1 MPSAEQED
9 EPLPHILD
17 VLCFE
22 QFERSQYPTIVTPSS
37 GNLTVITPVWRKSED
52 NFEDKVHHCR
62 GNVSED
68 RSITPAKRKAG
79 DDYKDEVLRYR
90 VNVSD
95 DGFITPAKRK
105 AGGDYIYDVPHYRIN
120 FSDDF
125 DLFDGELLRAT
136 DDEVLANAAMKK
148 WTNLNVER

>member
-22 QFERSQYPTIVTPSS
+22 QFERSKYPTIVTPSS
-37 GNLTVITPVWRKSED
+37 GNPTVITPVWRKSED
-52 NFEDKVHHCR
+52 NCEDKVYHCR

-79 DDYKDEVLRYR
+79 NDYKDEVLRYR
-90 VNVSD
+90 VNVPD
-95 DGFITPAKRK
+95 DGSMPAKRK
-105 AGGDYIYDVPHYRIN
+105 AGGDYIDDVSHYRIN
-120 FSDDF
+120 VSDDF

-136 DDEVLANAAMKK
+136 EDEVLANAAMKK
-148 WTNLNVER
+148 WPNLNVER

>member
-1 MPSAEQED
+1 MLSAEQED

-37 GNLTVITPVWRKSED
+37 GNLAVITPVWRKSED

-68 RSITPAKRKAG
+68 RSITQAKRKAG

-95 DGFITPAKRK
+95 DGFITLAKRK

-120 FSDDF
+120 VSDDF

>member
-1 MPSAEQED
+1 MKED

-37 GNLTVITPVWRKSED
+37 GNPTVITPVWRKAED
-52 NFEDKVHHCR
+52 NYEDKVHHCR
-62 GNVSED
+62 GSVLED

-90 VNVSD
+90 VNASD
-95 DGFITPAKRK
+95 DGFITPAKIK
-105 AGGDYIYDVPHYRIN
+105 AGGDYIDDVPHYRIN
-120 FSDDF
+120 VSDDF

-136 DDEVLANAAMKK
+136 DDEVLANAKMKK
-148 WTNLNVER
+148 WPNLNVER